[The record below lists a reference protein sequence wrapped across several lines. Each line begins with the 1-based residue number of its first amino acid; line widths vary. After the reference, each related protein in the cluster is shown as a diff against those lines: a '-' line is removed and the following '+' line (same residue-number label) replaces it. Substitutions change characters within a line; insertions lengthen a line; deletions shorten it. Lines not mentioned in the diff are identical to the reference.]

1 MFLCFFFFFFEISET
16 FDSFKIKTKVLKVI
30 TLGRNTF
37 GSLGQG
43 FKNFKK
49 RFCDVAK
56 VVTIQKL
63 I

>member
-1 MFLCFFFFFFEISET
+1 LFFEISET

-43 FKNFKK
+43 LKFLKK
-49 RFCDVAK
+49 KDFVM
-56 VVTIQKL
+56 
-63 I
+63 